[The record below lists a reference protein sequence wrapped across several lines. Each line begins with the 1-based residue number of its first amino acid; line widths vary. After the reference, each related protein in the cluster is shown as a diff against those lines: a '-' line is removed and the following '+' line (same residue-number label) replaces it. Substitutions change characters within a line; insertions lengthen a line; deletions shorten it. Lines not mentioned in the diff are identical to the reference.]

1 MALEP
6 LVLGRVVGAF
16 GVRGWVK
23 VYSYTDPREAVLNYK
38 GLMLGRNGEWQ
49 SAEVVAGQ
57 RHGKSVI
64 AQFEGVDDR
73 DQSEAMV
80 GADIGVS
87 REALPEP
94 GDGRFY
100 WSDLIGLTV
109 VHRDGTKLGIVE
121 SMLETGAHD
130 VMVVVGDHERLIP
143 FVNDEIVLGVDLSL
157 RQIKVDWEWD

>member
-1 MALEP
+1 
-6 LVLGRVVGAF
+6 
-16 GVRGWVK
+16 
-23 VYSYTDPREAVLNYK
+23 
-38 GLMLGRNGEWQ
+38 MLGRNGEWQ

-73 DQSEAMV
+73 DQAEAMV

>member
-64 AQFEGVDDR
+64 AQFEGVD
-73 DQSEAMV
+73 V
-80 GADIGVS
+80 
-87 REALPEP
+87 
-94 GDGRFY
+94 
-100 WSDLIGLTV
+100 GLT
-109 VHRDGTKLGIVE
+109 D
-121 SMLETGAHD
+121 S
-130 VMVVVGDHERLIP
+130 VGSELTLTAITSVLTQP
-143 FVNDEIVLGVDLSL
+143 FTSVPVTV
-157 RQIKVDWEWD
+157 

>member
-73 DQSEAMV
+73 DQAEAMV

>member
-6 LVLGRVVGAF
+6 LVLGREVGAF

-73 DQSEAMV
+73 DQAEAMV

>member
-49 SAEVVAGQ
+49 STEVVAGQ

-64 AQFEGVDDR
+64 AQFAGVDDR
-73 DQSEAMV
+73 DQAEAMV
-80 GADIGVS
+80 GADIGVR

-109 VHRDGTKLGIVE
+109 VHRDGTELGIVE

>member
-23 VYSYTDPREAVLNYK
+23 VYSYTDPREALLNYK
-38 GLMLGRNGEWQ
+38 GLMLGRNGGWQ

-64 AQFEGVDDR
+64 AQFEGVNDR
-73 DQSEAMV
+73 DQAEAMV

-87 REALPEP
+87 RDALPEP
-94 GDGRFY
+94 EDGRFY
-100 WSDLIGLTV
+100 WSDLIGLKV
-109 VHRDGTKLGIVE
+109 VHRDGTELGIVE
-121 SMLETGAHD
+121 SLLETGAHD

-143 FVNDEIVLGVDLSL
+143 FVNDKIVLGVDLSL